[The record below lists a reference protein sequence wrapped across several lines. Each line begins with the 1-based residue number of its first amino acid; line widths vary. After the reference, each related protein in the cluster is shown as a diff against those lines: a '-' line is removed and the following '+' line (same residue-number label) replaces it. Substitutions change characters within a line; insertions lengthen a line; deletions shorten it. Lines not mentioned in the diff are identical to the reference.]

1 MPKIMSALPSRA
13 AAWAA
18 SHVPIYFDSSGT
30 LRFLDGLDQHRRGAG
45 DIVAVL
51 VGDGRI
57 LRVAGRDDLGARVGG
72 EGGIAGEREGGKQAE
87 AENSFHEHGFLV
99 PGRIERGSVNG
110 AARRGLTKRQ
120 SPFAFAFSL
129 STSACE
135 IFPAC
140 TRAWTQAG
148 DRPGPALRMQR
159 LS

>member
-1 MPKIMSALPSRA
+1 M
-13 AAWAA
+13 
-18 SHVPIYFDSSGT
+18 
-30 LRFLDGLDQHRRGAG
+30 
-45 DIVAVL
+45 
-51 VGDGRI
+51 
-57 LRVAGRDDLGARVGG
+57 AGRDDLGARVGG

-135 IFPAC
+135 IFRLAPELA
-140 TRAWTQAG
+140 RRR
-148 DRPGPALRMQR
+148 DRPGPALRMH
-159 LS
+159 S